1 MTMNRRPQNA
11 IGGNAAQRLEDSA
24 DIEYFRSLF
33 TDFPEAIFLKDGQG
47 CWQVINRAA
56 MRLFD
61 LDDTKPWR
69 GLTDRQLGD
78 LYPVLKVS
86 FEVCAASDERT
97 WHARRE
103 THGVERVVDATGDVH
118 LLAVRKIPYFH
129 PDGARKSLV
138 VIAKEIKSPAGPRER
153 LLQRQEELE
162 TILDATST
170 AIWYKDKAH
179 KFLQI
184 NMAACTLI
192 GRDKHEIVDHLDAEI
207 FPDHIEEHR
216 EAEREVMVSQRSVW
230 NRVEKLILPTGHTI
244 DVEVDRVPYW
254 RGSSVVGVI
263 VFVRDIT
270 ERLRIETA
278 LRASE
283 ERYRTILAEI
293 KDGYFEVDLEGN
305 LTFFNRTTVDILG
318 YPEEELFGMNNRQ
331 YTDPETAR
339 AVYRV
344 FNQVY
349 RTGIPLSTEY
359 QVIRKDETPRY
370 VDVSISLMQDE
381 QNRPTGFRGIV
392 RDITE
397 RKESEVR
404 LHFLAHHDVL
414 TSLPNRS
421 LVMDRLTGALAS
433 AQQQQLRLAV
443 LFLDLDRFKNV
454 NDTLG
459 HVVGDQLLRGVAQRL
474 QAALRDKD
482 MVARMGGDEF
492 LILLSSVSRR
502 EEVSEVARRILHQL
516 QAPWVLEGEEFRC
529 PGSIGIALF
538 PDHGEDAGTLLK
550 HADIAMY
557 QAKDAGGNTHVLYQS
572 GMNLQT
578 NEYVLLDSQ
587 LHQALERHEFVL
599 HYQPQL
605 DARTGRIR
613 GLEALVRWNRPEWG
627 LVPPRDFIGFAED
640 SGLIIPIGEHVLC
653 EACRQVKTWQDSGHL
668 MTKVAVNLSAR
679 QFQQPNIVDLI
690 ARVLRDTD
698 LPADR
703 LEIEITETVAMQK
716 VPYTMHV
723 LLALRAL
730 GLSVVLDDFGT
741 GFSSLS
747 YLKDFPITALKIDQ
761 SFVRDMLH
769 DPKDCAI
776 IKTVIEL
783 AENFGLQTI
792 AEGVESQEQVTR
804 LCELGCCIM
813 QGNYFSHPL
822 SPEGWIEQFGASN

>member
-1 MTMNRRPQNA
+1 MV
-11 IGGNAAQRLEDSA
+11 
-24 DIEYFRSLF
+24 EYFRTLF
-33 TDFPEAIFLKDGQG
+33 THFPEAIFLKDGQG
-47 CWQVINRAA
+47 RWQAINRAA
-56 MRLFD
+56 MQLFD
-61 LDDTKPWR
+61 LDATKPWR
-69 GLTDRQLGD
+69 DYTDRQLGG
-78 LYPVLKVS
+78 LYPNLQTS

-103 THGVERVVDATGDVH
+103 TQGFEQVTDATGGVH
-118 LLAVRKIPYFH
+118 MLAVRKIPCFH
-129 PDGARKSLV
+129 PDGARKALM
-138 VIAKEIKSPAGPRER
+138 VIAREIKSPHRPEER
-153 LLQRQEELE
+153 LQQRQEELE

-170 AIWYKDKAH
+170 AIWYKDKTH
-179 KFLQI
+179 KFLQA
-184 NMAACTLI
+184 NRAACTLI
-192 GRDKHEIVDHLDAEI
+192 GRDKRDIVGHLDAEI
-207 FPDHIEEHR
+207 FPNHVHQHR
-216 EAEREVMVSQRSVW
+216 EAEHQVMVTQRSVW
-230 NRVEKLILPTGHTI
+230 DRIEKLVLPTGHTV

-254 RGSSVVGVI
+254 RGSDVVGVI
-263 VFVRDIT
+263 VFARDIT

-293 KDGYFEVDLEGN
+293 KDGYFEVDLDGN
-305 LTFFNRTTVDILG
+305 LLFFNRASVDILG
-318 YPEEELFGMNNRQ
+318 YSEEEMSGLNNHQ
-331 YTDPETAR
+331 YTDPENAR
-339 AVYRV
+339 AVYQV

-349 RTGIPLSTEY
+349 RTGIPLSAEW
-359 QVIRKDETPRY
+359 QIIRKDGTPRY
-370 VDVSISLMQDE
+370 LDASISLMQDE
-381 QNRPTGFRGIV
+381 QNRPIGFRGIA

-421 LVMDRLTGALAS
+421 LVMDRLTLALTS
-433 AQQQQLRLAV
+433 ARQQRHRLAV

-459 HVVGDQLLRGVAQRL
+459 HVVGDQLLQGVAQRL
-474 QAALRDKD
+474 QASLRAQD

-492 LILLSSVSRR
+492 LILLSSVTRK
-502 EEVSEVARRILHQL
+502 EEVSEVARRILEQL
-516 QAPWVLEGEEFRC
+516 QDSWLLQGGEFRC

-557 QAKDAGGNTHVLYQS
+557 HAKEAGGNTYVLYQS

-578 NEYVLLDSQ
+578 NEYVLLDAQ
-587 LHQALERHEFVL
+587 LHQALERREFVL
-599 HYQPQL
+599 HYQPQV

-613 GLEALVRWNRPEWG
+613 GVEALVRWNRPGLG
-627 LVPPRDFIGFAED
+627 LVLPRDFIGFAED
-640 SGLIIPIGEHVLC
+640 SGLIIPIGEQVLY
-653 EACRQVKTWQDSGHL
+653 EACRQAKAWQNSGNSL
-668 MTKVAVNLSAR
+668 TKMAVNLSAR
-679 QFQQPNIVDLI
+679 QFQQHNIVDLI
-690 ARVLRDTD
+690 ARVLQETGV
-698 LPADR
+698 PPDR
-703 LEIEITETVAMQK
+703 LEIEITESVAMQK

-723 LLALRAL
+723 LHALRAL
-730 GLSVVLDDFGT
+730 GISVVLDDFGI

-761 SFVRDMLH
+761 SFVRDMLQS
-769 DPKDCAI
+769 PKNCAI

-792 AEGVESQEQVTR
+792 AEGVESQEQMTR

-813 QGNYFSHPL
+813 QGYYFSRPAPPTGRVVL
-822 SPEGWIEQFGASN
+822 